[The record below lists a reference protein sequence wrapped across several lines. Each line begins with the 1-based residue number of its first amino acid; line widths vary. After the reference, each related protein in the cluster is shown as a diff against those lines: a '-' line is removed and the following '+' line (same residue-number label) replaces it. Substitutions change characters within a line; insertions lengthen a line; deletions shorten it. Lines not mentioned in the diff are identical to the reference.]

1 MNRRLF
7 IELVHGIFLICLLV
21 LGPLACRVP
30 TLDQLNY
37 TRNEPKKSD
46 LLGTW
51 VPNQSSLREM
61 ESSGGY
67 DTSVQPK
74 LILKADGT
82 FELVNMPDWWDNGFG
97 RSNKSFQDYSGS
109 WGLSTYGNT
118 GRWDIDLKSLSRMRS
133 VNLIGQSPPYRIEF
147 IIGDPDSSVSMI
159 FEK

>member
-7 IELVHGIFLICLLV
+7 IDLPRGIILSCLLL

-37 TRNEPKKSD
+37 TRKEPKKSD

-51 VPNQSSLREM
+51 VPDKSSLREM
-61 ESSGGY
+61 ESKGSY
-67 DTSVQPK
+67 DISVQPK
-74 LILKADGT
+74 LILKADGN

-97 RSNKSFQDYSGS
+97 ESHGGFQDYSGS
-109 WGLSTYGNT
+109 WSLSTYGNT
-118 GRWDIDLKSLSRMRS
+118 GVWSIEFKSSSRTRS
-133 VNLIGQSPPYRIEF
+133 ANLIGQSPPYRIEF